1 MKHVLRTLIV
11 AAFISAGLFLLMPVS
26 SAAAEKTAEEKQLE
40 ELTAYLQ
47 AITEAGAS
55 EADIAFTKQCIE
67 TLKAQIT
74 LNEQKAA
81 EAAKAAELQKA
92 AEEALKAASSA
103 PKAVAGIIFVG
114 DSRFVELNNA
124 LNNLFGGT
132 PITIIAENSK
142 GYKWFV
148 ENAIPRID
156 AITGKGT
163 RIVINLGVNDV
174 GDIDRYIETVNLK
187 AAEWT
192 AKGAKVYYATVNPV
206 WENQYVSEDKVAY
219 FNNRLKTELI
229 GVTVIDTHDYLVST
243 GYKLRDGL
251 HYDTPTTLLIFQ
263 YIMGNL
269 K

>member
-40 ELTAYLQ
+40 ELNAYLQ
-47 AITEAGAS
+47 AITVAGAS

-67 TLKAQIT
+67 TLKAQIA

-81 EAAKAAELQKA
+81 EAAKAEELKKA
-92 AEEALKAASSA
+92 AEAAMKASA
-103 PKAVAGIIFVG
+103 NTPKATAGIILVG

-124 LNNLFGGT
+124 LNNLFGT
-132 PITIIAENSK
+132 NPITIIAENAK

-187 AAEWT
+187 AAEWN

-206 WENQYVSEDKVAY
+206 WENQYVSEDKVVD
-219 FNNRLKTELI
+219 FNNRLKLGLQ
-229 GVTVIDTHDYLVST
+229 GVTIIDTHDYLTST
-243 GYKLRDGL
+243 GYVLRDGL
-251 HYDTPTTLLIFQ
+251 HYDTQTTLVIFQ
-263 YIMGNL
+263 YIMGSL